1 MKHSRRGSTNKMF
14 NLLKKQKVLTA
25 EEQKTANEMVEHFRA
40 TTLKNN
46 TDALIKGIGGVLTE
60 FARTIN
66 DNTNIQTT
74 SLSRDLK
81 RFVSNGEYKTVYA
94 FYFMKKDAKLKIMM
108 TAPIKSRAFDN
119 YSNMDSPVLVQVIAK
134 NDYDAIDQAKR
145 ALTKMNYKPDEW
157 DAIVTNKIDLS
168 VEIPKEIAIEKKEL
182 TLPVETYITNLMY
195 ARDNFVDEQW
205 EKDALTKAINN
216 IKKKYANKS

>member
-1 MKHSRRGSTNKMF
+1 MF
-14 NLLKKQKVLTA
+14 NLFKKQKVLTA

-94 FYFMKKDAKLKIMM
+94 FYFMKERCK
-108 TAPIKSRAFDN
+108 
-119 YSNMDSPVLVQVIAK
+119 VE
-134 NDYDAIDQAKR
+134 DYDDR
-145 ALTKMNYKPDEW
+145 YG
-157 DAIVTNKIDLS
+157 LS
-168 VEIPKEIAIEKKEL
+168 RVGSSDCQE
-182 TLPVETYITNLMY
+182 
-195 ARDNFVDEQW
+195 
-205 EKDALTKAINN
+205 
-216 IKKKYANKS
+216 

>member
-14 NLLKKQKVLTA
+14 NLFKKQKVLTA

-94 FYFMKKDAKLKIMM
+94 FYFMKKDAKMKIMM
-108 TAPIKSRAFDN
+108 TA
-119 YSNMDSPVLVQVIAK
+119 MDYPVLVQVIAK
-134 NDYDAIDQAKR
+134 NDYDAIDQAKK

>member
-1 MKHSRRGSTNKMF
+1 MF
-14 NLLKKQKVLTA
+14 NLFKKQKVLTA

-94 FYFMKKDAKLKIMM
+94 FYFMKKDAKMKIMM
-108 TAPIKSRAFDN
+108 TA
-119 YSNMDSPVLVQVIAK
+119 MDYPVLVQVIAK

-195 ARDNFVDEQW
+195 ARDNFVDDQW

>member
-1 MKHSRRGSTNKMF
+1 MF
-14 NLLKKQKVLTA
+14 NLFKKQKVLTA

-94 FYFMKKDAKLKIMM
+94 LYFMKKDAKMKIMM
-108 TAPIKSRAFDN
+108 TA
-119 YSNMDSPVLVQVIAK
+119 MDYPVLVQVIAK
-134 NDYDAIDQAKR
+134 NDYDAIDQAKK

>member
-1 MKHSRRGSTNKMF
+1 MF
-14 NLLKKQKVLTA
+14 NLFKKQKVLTA

-94 FYFMKKDAKLKIMM
+94 FYFMKKDAKMKIMM
-108 TAPIKSRAFDN
+108 TA
-119 YSNMDSPVLVQVIAK
+119 MDYPVLVQVIAK
-134 NDYDAIDQAKR
+134 NDYDAIDQAKK

-195 ARDNFVDEQW
+195 ARDNFVDDQW

>member
-1 MKHSRRGSTNKMF
+1 MKHSRRSSTNKMF
-14 NLLKKQKVLTA
+14 NLFKKQKVLTA

-94 FYFMKKDAKLKIMM
+94 FYFMKKDAKMKIMM
-108 TAPIKSRAFDN
+108 TA
-119 YSNMDSPVLVQVIAK
+119 MDYPVLVQVIAK

-195 ARDNFVDEQW
+195 ARDNFVDDQW

>member
-1 MKHSRRGSTNKMF
+1 MF
-14 NLLKKQKVLTA
+14 NLFKKQKVLTA

-94 FYFMKKDAKLKIMM
+94 FYFMKKDAKMKIMM
-108 TAPIKSRAFDN
+108 TA
-119 YSNMDSPVLVQVIAK
+119 MDYPVLVQVIAK